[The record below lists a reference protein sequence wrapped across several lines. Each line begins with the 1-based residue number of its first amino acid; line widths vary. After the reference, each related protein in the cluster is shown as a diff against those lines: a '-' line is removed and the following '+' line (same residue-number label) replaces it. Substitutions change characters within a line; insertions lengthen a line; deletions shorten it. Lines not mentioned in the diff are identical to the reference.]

1 MSPRTIYL
9 GRLIG
14 LYCVLIALSM
24 ISHKQATVDT
34 MTGLVHNAPVLFFAS
49 VIAMVAGLAIV
60 LAHNVWSGGALPVVV
75 TLVGWILL
83 VKGLIFLLLSPETTA
98 TYFEA
103 FRYSQLFYVYTS
115 ITLVIGIYL
124 TFSSFRSS
132 A

>member
-49 VIAMVAGLAIV
+49 VMAMVAGLAIV

-103 FRYSQLFYVYTS
+103 FRYSQLFS
-115 ITLVIGIYL
+115 ALL
-124 TFSSFRSS
+124 LSSPLER
-132 A
+132 